1 MGVAIPL
8 SFDFDF
14 DTDPDTDSD
23 PDSTPFVD
31 LTFPLPTSWN
41 IPLPLQAWGGRIAFS

>member
-8 SFDFDF
+8 SFDFD
-14 DTDPDTDSD
+14 TDRDSDSD

>member
-8 SFDFDF
+8 SFDFD
-14 DTDPDTDSD
+14 TDRDSDSD

-31 LTFPLPTSWN
+31 LTFPLSTSWN

>member
-8 SFDFDF
+8 SFDFD
-14 DTDPDTDSD
+14 TDRDSDSD

-31 LTFPLPTSWN
+31 LTFPVPTSWN